1 MFNIGGGEMIA
12 IFLLALLVLGPERLP
27 KAMGQVGRAVAQMRK
42 LSSGFQDEIRRAMDP
57 IEAPFRPGQE
67 TLKPAITDEVR
78 VVATAEPE
86 TEPVD
91 LAKADTEPDAEPID
105 LAKEAEPV
113 TELAAAPAL
122 DEPGDPDAPVGV
134 EPSTETL
141 VVAAEPEPEPPPR
154 RTGGVTPL
162 RPRIEDVDEAT
173 G

>member
-86 TEPVD
+86 TEPVE
-91 LAKADTEPDAEPID
+91 LAKTEPEPEAVELSKAEVAEP
-105 LAKEAEPV
+105 A
-113 TELAAAPAL
+113 TELAAPPAL
-122 DEPGDPDAPVGV
+122 DEPADPDAPVGI

-141 VVAAEPEPEPPPR
+141 VVAAEPEPPRR
-154 RTGGVTPL
+154 RTGSVTPL